1 MKIGILTVQS
11 ASNEGPRPQTTSSI
25 APWVLSVAAGSKNTD
40 LITPV
45 RLGNGLVINGV
56 STNPFELDK
65 MYPLIYAGDAPNI
78 TAG

>member
-40 LITPV
+40 LITP
-45 RLGNGLVINGV
+45 GV

-78 TAG
+78 TAGFNSSRS